1 MATLSASAQAPLPAA
16 QAPWSTIQLKL
27 PEALKQAQGFLA
39 KGELDKAEHIA
50 NAILAKHAQHTVAMQ
65 ILAAVAEKRGH
76 GARAIEILQRSIS
89 GTGDDALPW
98 MNLCRLFR
106 LSGRLDEARAA
117 GERATALGTL
127 PDALID
133 LADTYVALGETD
145 LALEAF
151 ERAVAKNPKS
161 ARARLGLAQALLM
174 KGEFRAAWPEYEW
187 RYKLTSTENILP
199 KFKQP
204 QWNGMTLKSSSLL
217 IVAEQG
223 YGDCF
228 QFARYLP
235 LVSER
240 AKNVY
245 VGVGAEMKSVLATV
259 PGRHLCFERWEHIP
273 PFDYQIPLSSLPMVF
288 GTTLETIPA
297 TVPYVFAEPAKV
309 EAWRVRLSESS
320 RGRKSVGF
328 VWQGRPTHPNDRVR
342 SIGLGPLTP
351 LLEADDILPVSMQ
364 FGEGREQLA
373 RHPMGARVFDAAAEI
388 KDFSDSAALIAALDC
403 VVSIDSAN
411 AHLAGALGKPCLV
424 MLPYAGEW
432 RWLEGRRD
440 SPWYPTLELFRQEAH
455 GAWDGVVARVVER
468 IRGTAFK

>member
-1 MATLSASAQAPLPAA
+1 MATSSTSAQAPAAAA
-16 QAPWSTIQLKL
+16 QARGATIELKL
-27 PEALKQAQGFLA
+27 PEALKQAQAFLG

-50 NAILAKHAQHTVAMQ
+50 KAIVAKHKQHTVAMQ
-65 ILAAVAEKRGH
+65 ILAAAAEKRGH
-76 GARAIEILQRSIS
+76 GDRAIEILQRSIV
-89 GTGDDALPW
+89 GTGNDALPL

-106 LSGRLDEARAA
+106 LNGRLDEARRA
-117 GERATALGTL
+117 GERAVALGTL
-127 PDALID
+127 HAALVD
-133 LADTYVALGETD
+133 LGDTYVALGESD
-145 LALEAF
+145 LALETF
-151 ERAVAKNPKS
+151 ERAVAKNPNV

-187 RYKLTSTENILP
+187 RYKLAATENILP

-204 QWNGMTLKSSSLL
+204 QWNGMALKSSSLL

-240 AKNVY
+240 VKNVY
-245 VGVGAEMKSVLATV
+245 VGVGAEMKPVLATV

-297 TVPYVFAEPAKV
+297 GVPYVFADAAKV
-309 EAWRVRLSESS
+309 EAWRARLREKAQ
-320 RGRKSVGF
+320 GRKSAGF

-342 SIGLGPLTP
+342 SVGLQALTP
-351 LLEADDILPVSMQ
+351 LIEADDVFPVSMQ

-373 RHPMGARVFDAAAEI
+373 RHPMGGRVFDAASEI
-388 KDFSDSAALIAALDC
+388 KDFSDTAALIAALDC

-411 AHLAGALGKPCLV
+411 AHLAGALGRPCFV
-424 MLPYAGEW
+424 MLPHAGEW
-432 RWLEGRRD
+432 RWLERRTD
-440 SPWYPTLELFRQEAH
+440 SPWYPSLELFRQETH
-455 GAWDGVVARVVER
+455 GAWEGVVTRVVER
-468 IRGTAFK
+468 IRGTNFT